1 MRQKEEVGRVV
12 VYILAKGVGAYPGE
26 GAYQSV
32 GAYSRKYGNAV
43 QSHFIFQMIQ
53 GGSVSR
59 KQMKSVGANIRQRIN
74 FQKYLYLYVNINV
87 ITTFKLLIRIIMICI
102 HK

>member
-32 GAYSRKYGNAV
+32 GAYSRKYL
-43 QSHFIFQMIQ
+43 
-53 GGSVSR
+53 
-59 KQMKSVGANIRQRIN
+59 KSVGANIRQRIN

>member
-12 VYILAKGVGAYPGE
+12 VHILAKGVGAYPGRVLIR
-26 GAYQSV
+26 AW
-32 GAYSRKYGNAV
+32 ALIRGNTVHAV

-59 KQMKSVGANIRQRIN
+59 KQMKSVGANIR
-74 FQKYLYLYVNINV
+74 
-87 ITTFKLLIRIIMICI
+87 
-102 HK
+102 